1 MSNLASLLKVAF
13 YNTTGINSLSK
24 NIKEGKEKKKLIF
37 TSFMVVFIGLTLVL
51 MSSIYSYGLAEVL
64 KPMGQLQL
72 LLLFAVIISS
82 IVIVFTYIYKAPGV
96 LFSAKDYE
104 LLSSLPIKNSTILCS
119 KLMEMMIINYI
130 FTSLIMVP
138 VSIVYFISSGN
149 TSWTFF
155 LVMLIGL
162 IFIPMIPVVLAS
174 IIAMIIYYIS
184 SKFKHKN
191 AMSIIIGLSA
201 VMLIL
206 YASIRMNDI
215 INYFMLNSESIVEG
229 FGKVYP
235 PAQYLAEA
243 MVDFNLVSLVKFIA
257 VSIIPFSIFIAA
269 FSKIFSKINKL
280 LNENYRKSNYKLGQ
294 LKTSSQLSALTKGE
308 LRLYFSIRIYVMDTI
323 VGMLI
328 VLGVAVLSLFKGSE
342 FITSILVVPE
352 ISTMLGA
359 EKLSALIACGTL
371 IITIFGIGLTCTTIS
386 SISLE
391 GTNLWIKKTL
401 PVSEKEI
408 FKAKIISNLILTIPA
423 AILSNIIFYMA
434 LKFDVIYLMLNIII
448 TIVFSV
454 LNAVLGLLINV
465 YFPKLDWANP
475 TVVVKQSVAVFIG
488 LVVTFASIA
497 LPIAAFLLLKVE
509 NILMFLSFL
518 AIIFL
523 ALLFITWNILMT
535 KGVKQF
541 KML

>member
-51 MSSIYSYGLAEVL
+51 MSSTYSYGLAEVL

-82 IVIVFTYIYKAPGV
+82 VIIMFTYIYKAPGV

-104 LLSSLPIKNSTILCS
+104 LLSSLPIKSSTVLCS

-243 MVDFNLVSLVKFIA
+243 MVDFNLMSLVKFIA
-257 VSIIPFSIFIAA
+257 VSIIPFSIFIAV
-269 FSKIFSKINKL
+269 FSRIFGKINKIL
-280 LNENYRKSNYKLGQ
+280 GENYRKSNYKLGQ

-308 LRLYFSIRIYVMDTI
+308 LRLCYEYNCRYVNSFR
-323 VGMLI
+323 G
-328 VLGVAVLSLFKGSE
+328 GST
-342 FITSILVVPE
+342 FII
-352 ISTMLGA
+352 
-359 EKLSALIACGTL
+359 
-371 IITIFGIGLTCTTIS
+371 
-386 SISLE
+386 
-391 GTNLWIKKTL
+391 
-401 PVSEKEI
+401 
-408 FKAKIISNLILTIPA
+408 
-423 AILSNIIFYMA
+423 
-434 LKFDVIYLMLNIII
+434 
-448 TIVFSV
+448 
-454 LNAVLGLLINV
+454 
-465 YFPKLDWANP
+465 
-475 TVVVKQSVAVFIG
+475 
-488 LVVTFASIA
+488 
-497 LPIAAFLLLKVE
+497 
-509 NILMFLSFL
+509 
-518 AIIFL
+518 
-523 ALLFITWNILMT
+523 
-535 KGVKQF
+535 
-541 KML
+541 

>member
-1 MSNLASLLKVAF
+1 M
-13 YNTTGINSLSK
+13 
-24 NIKEGKEKKKLIF
+24 
-37 TSFMVVFIGLTLVL
+37 
-51 MSSIYSYGLAEVL
+51 
-64 KPMGQLQL
+64 
-72 LLLFAVIISS
+72 
-82 IVIVFTYIYKAPGV
+82 
-96 LFSAKDYE
+96 
-104 LLSSLPIKNSTILCS
+104 
-119 KLMEMMIINYI
+119 
-130 FTSLIMVP
+130 
-138 VSIVYFISSGN
+138 
-149 TSWTFF
+149 
-155 LVMLIGL
+155 
-162 IFIPMIPVVLAS
+162 
-174 IIAMIIYYIS
+174 
-184 SKFKHKN
+184 
-191 AMSIIIGLSA
+191 
-201 VMLIL
+201 
-206 YASIRMNDI
+206 
-215 INYFMLNSESIVEG
+215 
-229 FGKVYP
+229 
-235 PAQYLAEA
+235 
-243 MVDFNLVSLVKFIA
+243 VKFIA
-257 VSIIPFSIFIAA
+257 VSIIPFSIFIAV
-269 FSKIFSKINKL
+269 FSRIFGKINKIL
-280 LNENYRKSNYKLGQ
+280 GENYRKSNYKLGQ

-308 LRLYFSIRIYVMDTI
+308 LRLYFSIRIYVMNTI

-352 ISTMLGA
+352 ISTMLEA

-465 YFPKLDWANP
+465 YFPKLDWSNP
-475 TVVVKQSVAVFIG
+475 TVVVKQSAAVFIG
-488 LVVTFASIA
+488 IVVTFASIA
-497 LPIAAFLLLKVE
+497 LPIAVFLLLKVE

-523 ALLFITWNILMT
+523 AVAFIAWNILMT

>member
-1 MSNLASLLKVAF
+1 MSNLESLLKVAF
-13 YNTTGINSLSK
+13 YNTTGINSLSR

-37 TSFMVVFIGLTLVL
+37 TSFMVVFISITFVL

-64 KPMGQLQL
+64 KPMGELQL
-72 LLLFAVIISS
+72 LVLFAVIISS
-82 IVIVFTYIYKAPGV
+82 VIIVFTYIYKAPGV
-96 LFSAKDYE
+96 LFSAKDHE
-104 LLSSLPIKNSTILCS
+104 LLSSLPIKSSTILSS
-119 KLMEMMIINYI
+119 KLIEMMIINYI
-130 FTSLIMVP
+130 FATLIMVP
-138 VSIVYFISSGN
+138 ASIVYFISSGSN
-149 TSWTFF
+149 NWTFF
-155 LVMLIGL
+155 IVMIIGL

-191 AMSIIIGLSA
+191 IMSIIIGLSA

-215 INYFMLNSESIVEG
+215 INYFMLNSTSIAEG

-243 MVDFNLVSLVKFIA
+243 MVDLNLVSLVKFIV
-257 VSIIPFSIFIAA
+257 VSIIPFSIFIAV
-269 FSKIFSKINKL
+269 FSRIFSKINKIL
-280 LNENYRKSNYKLGQ
+280 GESYRKSDYKLGQ
-294 LKTSSQLSALTKGE
+294 LKTSSQLSALTKGD
-308 LRLYFSIRIYVMDTI
+308 LRLYFSIRIYVMNTI
-323 VGMLI
+323 IGIII
-328 VLGVAVLSLFKGSE
+328 VLGVAILSLFKGSE
-342 FITSILVVPE
+342 FITSILAVPE
-352 ISTMLGA
+352 ISTMLGT

-423 AILSNIIFYMA
+423 AILSNIIFYVA

-448 TIVFSV
+448 TTVFSV
-454 LNAVLGLLINV
+454 LSAVLGLLINV
-465 YFPKLDWANP
+465 YFPKLDWSNP
-475 TVVVKQSVAVFIG
+475 TVVVKQSAAVFIG
-488 LVVTFASIA
+488 MVVTFASIT
-497 LPIAAFLLLKVE
+497 LPIVAFLLLKIE
-509 NILMFLSFL
+509 NIFMFLSFM
-518 AIIFL
+518 AVIFL
-523 ALLFITWNILMT
+523 AIVLVAWNVLMT

>member
-1 MSNLASLLKVAF
+1 MSNLESLLKVAF
-13 YNTTGINSLSK
+13 YNTTGINSLSR

-37 TSFMVVFIGLTLVL
+37 TSFMVVFISITFVL

-64 KPMGQLQL
+64 KPMGELQL
-72 LLLFAVIISS
+72 LVLFAVIISS
-82 IVIVFTYIYKAPGV
+82 VIIVFTYIYKAPGV
-96 LFSAKDYE
+96 LFSAKDHE
-104 LLSSLPIKNSTILCS
+104 LLSSLPIKSSTILSS
-119 KLMEMMIINYI
+119 KLIEMMIINYI
-130 FTSLIMVP
+130 FATLIMVP
-138 VSIVYFISSGN
+138 ASIVYFISSGSN
-149 TSWTFF
+149 SWTFF
-155 LVMLIGL
+155 IVMIIGL

-191 AMSIIIGLSA
+191 IMSIIIGLSA

-215 INYFMLNSESIVEG
+215 INYFMLNSTSIAEG

-243 MVDFNLVSLVKFIA
+243 MVDLNLVSLVKFIV
-257 VSIIPFSIFIAA
+257 VSIIPFSIFIAV
-269 FSKIFSKINKL
+269 FSRIFSKINKIL
-280 LNENYRKSNYKLGQ
+280 GESYRKSDYKLGQ

-308 LRLYFSIRIYVMDTI
+308 LRLYFSIRIYVMNTI
-323 VGMLI
+323 IGIII
-328 VLGVAVLSLFKGSE
+328 VLGVAILSLFKGSE
-342 FITSILVVPE
+342 FITSILAVPE
-352 ISTMLGA
+352 ISTMLGT

-423 AILSNIIFYMA
+423 AILSNIIFYVA

-448 TIVFSV
+448 TTVFSV
-454 LNAVLGLLINV
+454 LSAVLGLLINV
-465 YFPKLDWANP
+465 YFPKLDWSNP
-475 TVVVKQSVAVFIG
+475 TVVVKQSAAVFIG
-488 LVVTFASIA
+488 MVVTFASIT
-497 LPIAAFLLLKVE
+497 LPIVAFLLLKIE
-509 NILMFLSFL
+509 NIFMVLSFMAVIFL
-518 AIIFL
+518 AIVL
-523 ALLFITWNILMT
+523 VAWNVLMT

>member
-1 MSNLASLLKVAF
+1 MSNLESLLKVAF
-13 YNTTGINSLSK
+13 YNTTGINSLSR

-37 TSFMVVFIGLTLVL
+37 TSFMVVFISITFVL

-64 KPMGQLQL
+64 KPMGELQL
-72 LLLFAVIISS
+72 LVLFAVIISS
-82 IVIVFTYIYKAPGV
+82 VIIVFTYIYKAPGV
-96 LFSAKDYE
+96 LFSAKDHE
-104 LLSSLPIKNSTILCS
+104 LLSSLPIKSSTILSS
-119 KLMEMMIINYI
+119 KLIEMMIINYI
-130 FTSLIMVP
+130 FATLIMVP
-138 VSIVYFISSGN
+138 ASIVYFISSGSN
-149 TSWTFF
+149 NWTFF
-155 LVMLIGL
+155 IVMIIGL

-191 AMSIIIGLSA
+191 IMSIIIGLSA

-215 INYFMLNSESIVEG
+215 INYFMLNSTSIAEG

-243 MVDFNLVSLVKFIA
+243 MVDLNLVSLVKFIV
-257 VSIIPFSIFIAA
+257 VSIIPFSIFIAV
-269 FSKIFSKINKL
+269 FSRIFSKINKIL
-280 LNENYRKSNYKLGQ
+280 GESYRKSDYKLGQ

-308 LRLYFSIRIYVMDTI
+308 LRLYFSIRIYVMNTI
-323 VGMLI
+323 IGIII
-328 VLGVAVLSLFKGSE
+328 VLGVAILSLFKGSE
-342 FITSILVVPE
+342 FITSILAVPE
-352 ISTMLGA
+352 ISTMLGT

-423 AILSNIIFYMA
+423 AILSNIIFYVA

-448 TIVFSV
+448 TTVFSV
-454 LNAVLGLLINV
+454 LSAVLGLLINV
-465 YFPKLDWANP
+465 YFPKLDWSNP
-475 TVVVKQSVAVFIG
+475 TVVVKQSAAVFIG
-488 LVVTFASIA
+488 MVVTFASIT
-497 LPIAAFLLLKVE
+497 LPIVAFLLLKIE
-509 NILMFLSFL
+509 NIFMFLSFM
-518 AIIFL
+518 AVIFL
-523 ALLFITWNILMT
+523 AIVLVAWNVLMT